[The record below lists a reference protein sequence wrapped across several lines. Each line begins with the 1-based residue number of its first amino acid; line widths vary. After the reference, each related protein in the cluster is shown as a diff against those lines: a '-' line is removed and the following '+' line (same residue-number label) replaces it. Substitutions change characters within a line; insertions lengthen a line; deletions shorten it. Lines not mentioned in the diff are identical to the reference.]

1 MAPDRLT
8 SRRKDLPP
16 RVQEAIREQ
25 NDRTERLIGWIQL
38 AVICTFATLYT
49 ISPKTTM
56 HGTAITGTAI
66 ALYFILTVARL
77 VLAYRWRLPTWM
89 LYLSVLFD
97 MALLFGL
104 IWSFHLQYQQP
115 PSFYLK
121 APTLLYVFI
130 FIALRALRFESQFVL
145 FAGISAATGWLV
157 MVAYVMFSDPT
168 NAMVTRD
175 YVSYLT
181 SNSVLVG
188 AEFDKI
194 VSILVVTAII
204 AVGLIRGRRLLE
216 RAVTEGFATR
226 DLSRFFDPEVAARIR
241 KHGEGLVAGAGE
253 ARDAAILNLDVRGF
267 TRLAGQIP
275 PDEVMTVLA
284 DYQSRMVPLIQQ
296 HRGTID
302 KFLGDGIM
310 ATFGASEPS
319 DTYAADALRALDA
332 AMAAAPEWEAAQAAA
347 GRDWLRI
354 NGAVATGRI
363 IFGAVG
369 EASRL
374 EYTVIGDAVNLSAK
388 LEKQNKRLASR
399 ACVTAEAYALACVQ
413 GYVPTT
419 AEPDTVPASDVG
431 GVDQKI
437 DLVVLAR

>member
-1 MAPDRLT
+1 
-8 SRRKDLPP
+8 
-16 RVQEAIREQ
+16 
-25 NDRTERLIGWIQL
+25 
-38 AVICTFATLYT
+38 
-49 ISPKTTM
+49 
-56 HGTAITGTAI
+56 
-66 ALYFILTVARL
+66 
-77 VLAYRWRLPTWM
+77 
-89 LYLSVLFD
+89 
-97 MALLFGL
+97 
-104 IWSFHLQYQQP
+104 
-115 PSFYLK
+115 
-121 APTLLYVFI
+121 
-130 FIALRALRFESQFVL
+130 
-145 FAGISAATGWLV
+145 
-157 MVAYVMFSDPT
+157 
-168 NAMVTRD
+168 
-175 YVSYLT
+175 
-181 SNSVLVG
+181 
-188 AEFDKI
+188 
-194 VSILVVTAII
+194 
-204 AVGLIRGRRLLE
+204 
-216 RAVTEGFATR
+216 
-226 DLSRFFDPEVAARIR
+226 
-241 KHGEGLVAGAGE
+241 
-253 ARDAAILNLDVRGF
+253 
-267 TRLAGQIP
+267 
-275 PDEVMTVLA
+275 MTVLA